1 MPSFTFTTS
10 GGQRFTVNAPNGTT
24 EAQARDIFDQQYNT
38 GSLNTVGI
46 GQTVA
51 GLSKSASQALTTI
64 AGLSTVQ
71 LTDAVSKAQI
81 LKQIPASIN
90 VGSLDTKQVTTLL
103 GQTASLVN
111 QSASIA
117 TVAKGIGQ
125 FGLTPKDLEQQGF
138 LKLGTVTQFI
148 GNSPTADFTKILQS
162 PTVWTG
168 KSGIN
173 GLDSFL
179 GNQSIQSITQQN
191 ILSTGLSQLKTL
203 GIVNGT
209 ESAQTLSGLVQGASK
224 FGAGTVAEWTKG
236 LAPSNIVGS
245 LTNLAKGA
253 QFAVSLVGSLFG
265 KGSTRSV
272 TPASGT
278 ANRTALDN
286 AIVSFL
292 GNSRIPPPVYG
303 PVKRDTG

>member
-10 GGQRFTVNAPNGTT
+10 SGQKFTVNAPNGTT
-24 EAQARDIFDQQYNT
+24 EATARAIFDQQYNT

-46 GQTVA
+46 GQSVV
-51 GLSKSASQALTTI
+51 GLSKSASQALTTV
-64 AGLSTVQ
+64 AGLSKVQ

-81 LKQIPASIN
+81 LKQLPATLN

-111 QSASIA
+111 QSSSVA
-117 TVAKGIGQ
+117 TITKGIGQ
-125 FGLTPKDLEQQGF
+125 FGITPTQLEQQGF
-138 LKLGTVTQFI
+138 LKLGTVSQFI
-148 GNSPTADFTKILQS
+148 GNSPTADFTKILSS

-168 KSGIN
+168 KSGIT
-173 GLDSFL
+173 GLDTFL

-191 ILSTGLSQLKTL
+191 ILNTGLSQLKSL

-224 FGAGTVAEWTKG
+224 FGAGSVAEWTKG
-236 LAPSNIVGS
+236 LASPNIVGS
-245 LTNLAKGA
+245 IANLAKGA
-253 QFAVSLVGSLFG
+253 QFAVGLVGSLFG

-278 ANRTALDN
+278 ANRTAIDN

-292 GNSRIPPPVYG
+292 GNSKIPPPVYG
-303 PVKRDTG
+303 PIKRNTG